1 MAEQWHFTPEAGS
14 LQIGRSPDSDILL
27 HDQTVSRRHAELYF
41 FDNQW
46 FLRDLDSNSGIR
58 INGDLISEQALHLPV
73 EVQIG
78 LQKLLF
84 RHEKPRVT
92 SRSESDSLK
101 TKSIFIRTRPQGTPL
116 FRKSLSKPLILGR
129 SADCDLSLPDSTL
142 PHRFFLLHCEG
153 DLCIIRDLSGEF
165 RFESGQKRC
174 QLFPGDFLSLPEL
187 QLEWDG
193 TNVEIWQKA
202 SEAGMHIEGLQVQ
215 LGERTLLHPVNLDV
229 QSGEFLGIIGLS
241 GQGKSTL
248 LKAMA
253 REIPCTGSIQTN
265 PGTRIGW
272 LEQEA
277 PLIPTET
284 AGEILRDASRM
295 RLPRD
300 LNEEERQV
308 RIDALVAEFR
318 LEEQLETP
326 AHQLSGGERKRCA
339 LICELLAQPD
349 ILLLDE
355 ATSGLDPRSDTEMM
369 EALKTLSQQGQT
381 IVATT
386 HNYSNLNLFDRILI
400 VHEGHCV
407 FLGSPDDALAFFN
420 ARHPA
425 QILEKA
431 TSIKGKEGATR
442 FQRSA
447 MAPTSGN
454 RPLSQASAGVFRRK
468 FASCSGIVSR
478 RYFHQI
484 IRDQARFISMVLQ
497 PVILGLLFL
506 FLFGPQAS
514 RWTLAFGLALLNFWY
529 SLSGSIRE
537 IVNEHDLLRKELRF
551 GLSATACAW
560 GKFWPIMLLSVAQ
573 TLLTWSIFCLVSGQ
587 SALLNPG
594 TVAGVLTGAAAGT
607 SLGLLISAI
616 SRTQAQAI
624 TLLPLLLMP
633 QLMFAGAMVP
643 IDEMSLPGRLISV
656 LTPVRWIYDWL
667 RQLYTSSESVPL
679 DLLPALFF
687 ALVSFFFTIFFIRR
701 KR

>member
-1 MAEQWHFTPEAGS
+1 MATHWHFSPEAGS

-27 HDQTVSRRHAELYF
+27 HDQTVSRRHAELF
-41 FDNQW
+41 FSENQW
-46 FLRDLDSNSGIR
+46 FLRDLDSNSGVR
-58 INGDLISEQALHLPV
+58 IHGDLISEQALHFPA

-78 LQKLLF
+78 LQKLVF
-84 RHEKPRVT
+84 RQETPQRT
-92 SRSESDSLK
+92 NREAPDSLK
-101 TKSIFIRTRPQGTPL
+101 HSISIRTRPQGTPL
-116 FRKSLSKPLILGR
+116 FRRALSKPMTLGR
-129 SADCDLSLPDSTL
+129 AADCEFSLPDSTL
-142 PHRFFLLHCEG
+142 PLRFFELQSEG
-153 DLCIIRDLSGEF
+153 DLCKIRDLSGEF
-165 RFESGQKRC
+165 RFEPKQK
-174 QLFPGDFLSLPEL
+174 QLQLSPGDFLSLPDI
-187 QLEWDG
+187 QLEWNG
-193 TNVEIWQKA
+193 THLEIWQKA
-202 SEAGMHIEGLQVQ
+202 GEAGMHINDLQVH
-215 LGERTLLHPVNLDV
+215 LGERTLLHPVNLEV

-253 REIPCTGSIQTN
+253 GEIPCTGSIQTN
-265 PGTRIGW
+265 PGTQIGW
-272 LEQEA
+272 LEQDA

-284 AGEILRDASRM
+284 AGEILRDAAQM

-300 LNEEERQV
+300 LSQEERLT

-318 LEEQLETP
+318 LDEQLATP

-369 EALKTLSQQGQT
+369 EALKALSKQGQT

-407 FLGSPDDALAFFN
+407 FLGAPDDAHAFFN

-431 TSIKGKEGATR
+431 TAIRGKEGATR

-447 MAPTSGN
+447 MAPPSGNPATSPSTSG
-454 RPLSQASAGVFRRK
+454 VFQRK
-468 FASCSGIVSR
+468 FTSCSGIVSR

-484 IRDQARFISMVLQ
+484 VRDQARLISMVLQ

-506 FLFGPQAS
+506 ILFGPQAS

-537 IVNEHDLLRKELRF
+537 IVNEHELLRKELRF
-551 GLSATACAW
+551 GLSATACTW
-560 GKFWPIMLLSVAQ
+560 GKFWPIMLLSAGQ
-573 TLLTWSIFCLVSGQ
+573 TLLTWSLFCLISGQ
-587 SALLNPG
+587 SELLNPG
-594 TVAGVLTGAAAGT
+594 TLAAIVTGAAAGS

-643 IDEMSLPGRLISV
+643 IDEMSLPGRLIS
-656 LTPVRWIYDWL
+656 LITPVRWVYDWL
-667 RQLYTSSESVPL
+667 RQLYTSSESAPR

-687 ALVSFFFTIFFIRR
+687 ALVCFFFTIFFIRR